1 MKPISLPWLAGV
13 LSAWSIAA
21 GAQTPEPVSPPATT
35 TTTTTTSTPVKT
47 LGGGGSP
54 AETRIVNSFS
64 AWAGSEDNARSLVTG
79 LRQGSEITLTT
90 PTSSGLPGSGTP
102 GTGAGTTGTASSG
115 GISFTPPTRPMGYGN
130 VRIALS
136 LAREQLAQ
144 SGITQP
150 TPAQLE
156 AALMGG
162 TTTTGTATG
171 TGGAATTTA
180 SFPGVLQMRAD
191 GMGWGRIAN
200 SMGVKLG
207 HVMSGRTSLPPP
219 AVPPADPSGTA
230 STGGGSSTGATTST
244 QSGVSTAA
252 GSTPT
257 TVSTRSRGNSAAAH
271 QAHRPGAG
279 IVTAAGGSTA
289 ALSAGATANGG
300 GNSTGVVTAAGVA
313 SGSRASA
320 SGRAH
325 GKGHANP

>member
-21 GAQTPEPVSPPATT
+21 GAQTQEPVNPPATT
-35 TTTTTTSTPVKT
+35 TTTTTTATTSAPVKI

-102 GTGAGTTGTASSG
+102 APGAATTGTASSS

-207 HVMSGRTSLPPP
+207 HVMSGRTSPPPP
-219 AVPPADPSGTA
+219 AVPPANSSGTA
-230 STGGGSSTGATTST
+230 STGSGGSTGATTST
-244 QSGVSTAA
+244 RSGITTSA
-252 GSTPT
+252 GSTST
-257 TVSTRSRGNSAAAH
+257 TVTTRSRGNSA
-271 QAHRPGAG
+271 
-279 IVTAAGGSTA
+279 
-289 ALSAGATANGG
+289 
-300 GNSTGVVTAAGVA
+300 GVVTAAGAA

-320 SGRAH
+320 TGRAH
-325 GKGHANP
+325 GKGHINP

>member
-21 GAQTPEPVSPPATT
+21 GAQTQEPVNPPVTT
-35 TTTTTTSTPVKT
+35 TTTTTTSTPV
-47 LGGGGSP
+47 
-54 AETRIVNSFS
+54 ETRIVNSFS

-102 GTGAGTTGTASSG
+102 APGAATTGTASSS

-191 GMGWGRIAN
+191 GMGWGQIAN

-207 HVMSGRTSLPPP
+207 HVMSGRTSPPP
-219 AVPPADPSGTA
+219 AVPPADSSGTA
-230 STGGGSSTGATTST
+230 STGSGGSTGAATSTRSGITTS
-244 QSGVSTAA
+244 A
-252 GSTPT
+252 GSTST
-257 TVSTRSRGNSAAAH
+257 TATTRSRGNSAAAH

-289 ALSAGATANGG
+289 GLSAGANANGG
-300 GNSTGVVTAAGVA
+300 GNSAGVVTAAGAA

-320 SGRAH
+320 TGRAH
-325 GKGHANP
+325 GKAHIDP